1 MELSKNGMMRSVMI
15 EISMEPLF
23 LFVILFVNGKQ
34 ILVIMGVEMNEK
46 VVKREN
52 VLKI

>member
-1 MELSKNGMMRSVMI
+1 MGLSKNGMMRSVMI
-15 EISMEPLF
+15 EISMGPLF
-23 LFVILFVNGKQ
+23 LFVILFVNGKP